1 MAKAAGEGA
10 SSPAPIPSS
19 SKSVDDETLAAPVGK
34 EQVSEQQP
42 TLKQVVEEQQVE
54 KAEQEQEVAAVVPMK
69 QVQETLSVTTE
80 LGNRGEEPLY
90 EPVSPTPLPDSP
102 CDEAKPA
109 AVVEEKAVDCS
120 PFVEVIQLFN
130 QYYLL
135 KSPAPVDINV
145 NLPQVINKKAGVVG
159 VEEEHSSKSSK
170 RTKKASSVLFSFQL
184 KLPYLTFRCQLLRRR
199 SS

>member
-10 SSPAPIPSS
+10 SSPALTASS
-19 SKSVDDETLAAPVGK
+19 SKSVEEDG
-34 EQVSEQQP
+34 QREQQGAE
-42 TLKQVVEEQQVE
+42 KVEEKKQLNKKE
-54 KAEQEQEVAAVVPMK
+54 LEVTVSAAVPIK

-120 PFVEVIQLFN
+120 PFAE
-130 QYYLL
+130 
-135 KSPAPVDINV
+135 
-145 NLPQVINKKAGVVG
+145 VINKKDGVSST
-159 VEEEHSSKSSK
+159 EEEHTIKSNK
-170 RTKKASSVLFSFQL
+170 RTKKVRHVVI
-184 KLPYLTFRCQLLRRR
+184 YI
-199 SS
+199 

>member
-10 SSPAPIPSS
+10 SSPALTASS
-19 SKSVDDETLAAPVGK
+19 SKSVEEDG
-34 EQVSEQQP
+34 QREQQGAE
-42 TLKQVVEEQQVE
+42 KVEEKKQLNKKE
-54 KAEQEQEVAAVVPMK
+54 LEVTVSAAVPIK

-120 PFVEVIQLFN
+120 PFAE
-130 QYYLL
+130 
-135 KSPAPVDINV
+135 
-145 NLPQVINKKAGVVG
+145 VINKKDGVSST
-159 VEEEHSSKSSK
+159 EEEHTIKSKK
-170 RTKKASSVLFSFQL
+170 RTKKVRHVLI
-184 KLPYLTFRCQLLRRR
+184 YI
-199 SS
+199 

>member
-10 SSPAPIPSS
+10 SSPALTASS
-19 SKSVDDETLAAPVGK
+19 SKSVEEDGQREQQGAEKVEEKKQLNKKELEVTVLAA
-34 EQVSEQQP
+34 
-42 TLKQVVEEQQVE
+42 
-54 KAEQEQEVAAVVPMK
+54 VPFK

-120 PFVEVIQLFN
+120 PFAE
-130 QYYLL
+130 
-135 KSPAPVDINV
+135 
-145 NLPQVINKKAGVVG
+145 VINKKDGVSST
-159 VEEEHSSKSSK
+159 EEEHTIKSNK
-170 RTKKASSVLFSFQL
+170 RTKKVRHVLI
-184 KLPYLTFRCQLLRRR
+184 YI
-199 SS
+199 

>member
-10 SSPAPIPSS
+10 SSPALTASS
-19 SKSVDDETLAAPVGK
+19 SKSVEEDGQREQQGA
-34 EQVSEQQP
+34 EQVEEK
-42 TLKQVVEEQQVE
+42 KQLNKKEL
-54 KAEQEQEVAAVVPMK
+54 EVTVSAAVPIK

-120 PFVEVIQLFN
+120 PFAE
-130 QYYLL
+130 
-135 KSPAPVDINV
+135 
-145 NLPQVINKKAGVVG
+145 VINKKAGVSST
-159 VEEEHSSKSSK
+159 EEEHTIKSNK
-170 RTKKASSVLFSFQL
+170 RTKKV
-184 KLPYLTFRCQLLRRR
+184 RHV
-199 SS
+199 

>member
-10 SSPAPIPSS
+10 SSPALTASS
-19 SKSVDDETLAAPVGK
+19 SKSVEEDGQREQQGAEKVEEKKQLNKKELEVTVLAA
-34 EQVSEQQP
+34 
-42 TLKQVVEEQQVE
+42 
-54 KAEQEQEVAAVVPMK
+54 VPIK

-120 PFVEVIQLFN
+120 PFAE
-130 QYYLL
+130 
-135 KSPAPVDINV
+135 
-145 NLPQVINKKAGVVG
+145 VINKKAGVSST
-159 VEEEHSSKSSK
+159 EEEHTIKSNK
-170 RTKKASSVLFSFQL
+170 RTKKVRHVLI
-184 KLPYLTFRCQLLRRR
+184 YI
-199 SS
+199 

>member
-10 SSPAPIPSS
+10 SSPALTASS
-19 SKSVDDETLAAPVGK
+19 SKSVEEDG
-34 EQVSEQQP
+34 QREQQGAE
-42 TLKQVVEEQQVE
+42 KVEEKKQLNKKE
-54 KAEQEQEVAAVVPMK
+54 PEVTAAVPMK

-120 PFVEVIQLFN
+120 PFAE
-130 QYYLL
+130 
-135 KSPAPVDINV
+135 
-145 NLPQVINKKAGVVG
+145 VINKKDGVSST
-159 VEEEHSSKSSK
+159 EEEHTIKSNK
-170 RTKKASSVLFSFQL
+170 RTKKVRHVLI
-184 KLPYLTFRCQLLRRR
+184 YI
-199 SS
+199 

>member
-10 SSPAPIPSS
+10 SSPALTASS
-19 SKSVDDETLAAPVGK
+19 SKSVEEDG
-34 EQVSEQQP
+34 QREQQGAE
-42 TLKQVVEEQQVE
+42 KVEEKKQLNKKE
-54 KAEQEQEVAAVVPMK
+54 LEVTVSAVVPIK

-120 PFVEVIQLFN
+120 PFAE
-130 QYYLL
+130 
-135 KSPAPVDINV
+135 
-145 NLPQVINKKAGVVG
+145 VINKKDGVSST
-159 VEEEHSSKSSK
+159 EEEHTIKSNK
-170 RTKKASSVLFSFQL
+170 RTKKVRHVLI
-184 KLPYLTFRCQLLRRR
+184 YI
-199 SS
+199 

>member
-10 SSPAPIPSS
+10 SSPALTASS
-19 SKSVDDETLAAPVGK
+19 SKSVEEDG
-34 EQVSEQQP
+34 QREQQGAE
-42 TLKQVVEEQQVE
+42 KVEEKKQLNKKE
-54 KAEQEQEVAAVVPMK
+54 LEVTVSAAVPIK

-120 PFVEVIQLFN
+120 PFAEG
-130 QYYLL
+130 
-135 KSPAPVDINV
+135 
-145 NLPQVINKKAGVVG
+145 INKKDGVSST
-159 VEEEHSSKSSK
+159 EEEHTIKSNK
-170 RTKKASSVLFSFQL
+170 RTKKVRHVLI
-184 KLPYLTFRCQLLRRR
+184 YI
-199 SS
+199 

>member
-10 SSPAPIPSS
+10 SSPALTASS
-19 SKSVDDETLAAPVGK
+19 NKSVEEDG
-34 EQVSEQQP
+34 QREQQGAE
-42 TLKQVVEEQQVE
+42 KVEEKKQLNKKE
-54 KAEQEQEVAAVVPMK
+54 PEITAAVPMK

-120 PFVEVIQLFN
+120 PFVEVI
-130 QYYLL
+130 
-135 KSPAPVDINV
+135 
-145 NLPQVINKKAGVVG
+145 NKKDGVSST
-159 VEEEHSSKSSK
+159 EEEHTIKSNK
-170 RTKKASSVLFSFQL
+170 RT
-184 KLPYLTFRCQLLRRR
+184 
-199 SS
+199 

>member
-10 SSPAPIPSS
+10 SSPALAASS
-19 SKSVDDETLAAPVGK
+19 SKSVEEDG
-34 EQVSEQQP
+34 QREQQGAE
-42 TLKQVVEEQQVE
+42 KVEEKKQLNKKE
-54 KAEQEQEVAAVVPMK
+54 LEVTVSAAVPIK

-120 PFVEVIQLFN
+120 PFAE
-130 QYYLL
+130 
-135 KSPAPVDINV
+135 
-145 NLPQVINKKAGVVG
+145 VINKKDGVSST
-159 VEEEHSSKSSK
+159 EEEHTIKSNK
-170 RTKKASSVLFSFQL
+170 RTKKV
-184 KLPYLTFRCQLLRRR
+184 RHV
-199 SS
+199 

>member
-10 SSPAPIPSS
+10 SSPALTASS
-19 SKSVDDETLAAPVGK
+19 SKSVEEDG
-34 EQVSEQQP
+34 QREQQGAE
-42 TLKQVVEEQQVE
+42 KVEEKKQLNKKE
-54 KAEQEQEVAAVVPMK
+54 LEVTVSAAVPIK

-120 PFVEVIQLFN
+120 PFAE
-130 QYYLL
+130 
-135 KSPAPVDINV
+135 
-145 NLPQVINKKAGVVG
+145 VINKKDGVSST
-159 VEEEHSSKSSK
+159 EEEHTIKSNK
-170 RTKKASSVLFSFQL
+170 RTKKGEICF
-184 KLPYLTFRCQLLRRR
+184 YLYMIGYLHRK
-199 SS
+199 

>member
-10 SSPAPIPSS
+10 SSPALTASS
-19 SKSVDDETLAAPVGK
+19 SKSVEEDG
-34 EQVSEQQP
+34 QREQQGAE
-42 TLKQVVEEQQVE
+42 KVEEE
-54 KAEQEQEVAAVVPMK
+54 KQLNKKELEVTVSAAVPIK

-120 PFVEVIQLFN
+120 PFAE
-130 QYYLL
+130 
-135 KSPAPVDINV
+135 
-145 NLPQVINKKAGVVG
+145 VINKKDGVSST
-159 VEEEHSSKSSK
+159 EEEHTIKSNK
-170 RTKKASSVLFSFQL
+170 RTKKVRHVLI
-184 KLPYLTFRCQLLRRR
+184 YI
-199 SS
+199 

>member
-10 SSPAPIPSS
+10 SSPALNASS
-19 SKSVDDETLAAPVGK
+19 SKSVEEDG
-34 EQVSEQQP
+34 QREQQGAE
-42 TLKQVVEEQQVE
+42 KVEEKKQLNKKE
-54 KAEQEQEVAAVVPMK
+54 LEVTVSAAVPIK

-120 PFVEVIQLFN
+120 PFAE
-130 QYYLL
+130 
-135 KSPAPVDINV
+135 
-145 NLPQVINKKAGVVG
+145 VINKKDGVSST
-159 VEEEHSSKSSK
+159 EEEHTIKSNK
-170 RTKKASSVLFSFQL
+170 RTKKVRHVLI
-184 KLPYLTFRCQLLRRR
+184 YI
-199 SS
+199 

>member
-10 SSPAPIPSS
+10 SSPALTASS
-19 SKSVDDETLAAPVGK
+19 SKSVEEDG
-34 EQVSEQQP
+34 QREQQGAE
-42 TLKQVVEEQQVE
+42 KVEEKKQLNKKE
-54 KAEQEQEVAAVVPMK
+54 PEVTAAVPMK

-120 PFVEVIQLFN
+120 PFAE
-130 QYYLL
+130 
-135 KSPAPVDINV
+135 
-145 NLPQVINKKAGVVG
+145 VINKKDGVSRNGGEVEWQLG
-159 VEEEHSSKSSK
+159 VKQK
-170 RTKKASSVLFSFQL
+170 PLF
-184 KLPYLTFRCQLLRRR
+184 LTSLSNFA
-199 SS
+199 